1 METLIQDVKY
11 GVRMLLK
18 SPGLTAVAA
27 LSLALGIG
35 ANTTIYTLINMLFL
49 RPIAI
54 EDAHDVVAV
63 YTTDEKNKSQFE
75 VSQTSYPN
83 FKDYRERNQVFSG
96 MAAHQFVGLNITGAG
111 EPEQTFGEMVDANFF
126 ELLGVRAA
134 QGRVF
139 LGEEAKVDGGAPVAV
154 MSHGY
159 WTRRFG
165 ADPRVVGRSLSLNG
179 HPFTVIG
186 VLPADFGGLVAF
198 GGPDLFV
205 PMAMHKELLTGFMA
219 ENFEDRR
226 ALTWEIV
233 ARLKPGTTSEQARA
247 DLRRIGAQLEKE
259 YPEPNGQRN
268 ATVLPIAQALINPG
282 IRNVFK
288 MSAWLLM
295 TVVALVLLIACANVA
310 NLLLARSGARRK
322 EIAIRVSL
330 GANRARLVRQLLTE
344 SVMLSLLGGLLGLLL
359 AYWSRDLLVASRPA
373 QLFPNGIDV
382 PLDTRVFLFTLA
394 ISVATGLLFGL
405 APALQSSRS
414 DLAVELKD
422 RTQEPAQ
429 RRKVSLRGG
438 LVVAQVALSLVA
450 LIGAGLFVRSLRN
463 TQAIDPGFEPK
474 NLLVMTFD
482 VGAQGYDQARG
493 EAFYRDVAE
502 RARALPGVRSVSL
515 SANLPIAG
523 GGFSRTVFPEGRDQS
538 TGSTGTFVLCDTIA
552 PGYLPT
558 LDIALLKGR
567 ELSEA
572 DRPDTMQVVLI
583 NQAMAEKFW
592 PGEEAIGKRFKF
604 YGDME
609 YRNVAGVVENTKVFT
624 LGEDPQPKA
633 FVPLSQYFEPAM
645 TLLVRTTGDPRPLL
659 EAVRRAVQQ
668 MDANLPLT
676 NVQTV
681 GALLDQSLWAPRMA
695 AILLS
700 IFGGLALLLATIGIY
715 GVTTYSVSQRTH
727 EFGVRMA
734 LGARARDV
742 LGLVLRQGMLPVAVG
757 VGLGLIAALA
767 VTRLIATM
775 LVGVGATDPLTF
787 GTIALILLAVAALAG
802 YLPARRATRVDPTIA
817 LRYE

>member
-1 METLIQDVKY
+1 METLLQDIKY
-11 GVRMLLK
+11 GTRMLLK

-27 LSLALGIG
+27 LSLGLGIG

-49 RPIAI
+49 KPLAI
-54 EDAHDVVAV
+54 EDGPRVVAV

-83 FKDYRERNQVFSG
+83 FKDYRDRNQVFSE

-111 EPEQTFGEMVDANFF
+111 EPEQTAGKMVDGNFF
-126 ELLGVRAA
+126 TLLGVKAA

-139 LGEEAKVDGGAPVAV
+139 TLEEAKIDGSAPVAV
-154 MSHGY
+154 LSHGY

-165 ADPRVVGRSLSLNG
+165 ADPKVVGRDLGLNG

-186 VLPADFGGLVAF
+186 VMPADFEGLVAL
-198 GGPDLFV
+198 GGPDLYV

-226 ALTWEIV
+226 ALTWDIV
-233 ARLKPGTTSEQARA
+233 ARLKPGVTEEQARA
-247 DLRRIGAQLEKE
+247 DLRRIGSQLEKE

-268 ATVLPIAQALINPG
+268 STLMPVAQSIINPG
-282 IRNVFK
+282 LRSVFV
-288 MSAWLLM
+288 MAGGLLM

-322 EIAIRVSL
+322 EIAIRLSL
-330 GANRARLVRQLLTE
+330 GANRGRLIRQLLTE
-344 SVMLSLLGGLLGLLL
+344 SVLLALLGGTLGLLF

-382 PLDTRVFLFTLA
+382 PLDARVFLFTLL
-394 ISVATGLLFGL
+394 ISVATGVLFGL
-405 APALQSSRS
+405 APAIQGSRS
-414 DLAVELKD
+414 DLAIELKD
-422 RTQEPAQ
+422 RTQEPAA

-438 LVVAQVALSLVA
+438 LIMAQVALSLVA
-450 LIGAGLFVRSLRN
+450 LVGAGLFVRSLRN
-463 TQAIDPGFEPK
+463 TQGIDPGFEPK
-474 NLLVMTFD
+474 NLLVMSFD

-493 EAFYRDVAE
+493 EAFYRDVLE
-502 RARALPGVRSVSL
+502 RAKALPGVRSASL
-515 SANLPIAG
+515 AANLPIAG

-538 TGSTGTFVLCDTIA
+538 TGSTGTFVIADTIA
-552 PGYLPT
+552 PGYLET
-558 LDIALLKGR
+558 LDIALHRGR
-567 ELSEA
+567 DLAES
-572 DRPDTMQVVLI
+572 DRPDKPMVVLI
-583 NQAMAEKFW
+583 NEAMAAQFW

-604 YGDME
+604 YGDTD
-609 YRNVAGVVENTKVFT
+609 YRQVAGVVENTKVFT
-624 LGEDPQPKA
+624 LGEDPKPKA
-633 FVPLSQYFEPAM
+633 YVPLGQYYEPAM
-645 TLLVRTTGDPRPLL
+645 TLLVRTSADPKPLL
-659 EAVRRAVQQ
+659 ESVRRAVQA

-676 NVQTV
+676 NIQTV
-681 GALLDQSLWAPRMA
+681 SSLLDQALWMPRMA

-700 IFGGLALLLATIGIY
+700 IFGGLALLLASIGIY
-715 GVTTYSVSQRTH
+715 GVTTYTVSQRTH

-742 LGLVLRQGMLPVAVG
+742 LGLVLRQGMMPVVIG
-757 VGLGLIAALA
+757 VGIGLGAALLA
-767 VTRLIATM
+767 MPLVAAL
-775 LVGVGATDPLTF
+775 LVGVGAADPLTF
-787 GTIALILLAVAALAG
+787 SAIAILLLAVAALAG
-802 YLPARRATRVDPTIA
+802 YVPARRATRVDPTVA